1 MVIDIILNAFSSL
14 LLLYN
19 AENIIAIVEGK
30 KFRFKISFLVI
41 IYILSNV
48 AFWSSIFDFLPVTMN
63 LLALIIM
70 YVSLI
75 LRVCRGK
82 SCKFSKA
89 LYILMLYL
97 SVDSLVV
104 SVFKILLGIANEYFY
119 TDNAIVA
126 TISAIVT
133 FTAIKITERKKPTFE
148 TEIIPNYIYILIL
161 LAVFFSGGLVEG
173 LSPAWK
179 NLIVGIFFARFST
192 VILLVILMIVIISLV
207 FNCIS
212 KAYLQNTSS
221 LLEKQVETQIEYY
234 EKIGNLNNDLRS
246 FRHDYKN
253 HLICIGSLI
262 DKKEYDEARE
272 YIEKISGMNIN
283 TSKEFFSGN
292 TIANAILNDKSEKA
306 DKSDIKIDF
315 DGYIHKGISPT
326 DICIIL
332 SNAIDNAI
340 EACEKISGDED
351 RKISVNCSY
360 SKGVQI
366 ISIKNPVP
374 ENVEIEDDSVKTSK
388 EDKSIHGIGLYNIR
402 NTVKKYGGEFNI
414 SCENKEFTLSVAF
427 MPDTEDITS

>member
-1 MVIDIILNAFSSL
+1 MVAKLALHLIAAFIAV
-14 LLLYN
+14 YN
-19 AENIIAIVEGK
+19 AENLIAVSENSK
-30 KFRFKISFLVI
+30 LKFRISV
-41 IYILSNV
+41 S
-48 AFWSSIFDFLPVTMN
+48 
-63 LLALIIM
+63 LIIHLIATVMFWASDNAWINIALMFVM
-70 YVSLI
+70 YVSLAV
-75 LRVCRGK
+75 RVCFRK
-82 SCKFSKA
+82 NRRFSKA
-89 LYILMLYL
+89 FYILMMYL
-97 SVDSLVV
+97 SIDSLLA
-104 SVFKILLGIANEYFY
+104 SFIKFFIGLIDERIYKADALI
-119 TDNAIVA
+119 A
-126 TISAIVT
+126 TISAIIA
-133 FTAIKITERKKPTFE
+133 FFIIKSLERKNITLE
-148 TEIIPNYIYILIL
+148 TSFIPKHIYILIML
-161 LAVFFSGGLVEG
+161 SLFFSGGLIEG
-173 LSPAWK
+173 QLPIWSNTTFGTLFVRILTAIVIVL
-179 NLIVGIFFARFST
+179 LII
-192 VILLVILMIVIISLV
+192 IIISLV

-221 LLEKQVETQIEYY
+221 LLRKQVETQIEYY

-306 DKSDIKIDF
+306 DKSGIKIDF

-402 NTVKKYGGEFNI
+402 NTIKKYGGEFNI

>member
-1 MVIDIILNAFSSL
+1 MVAKLALHLIAAFIAV
-14 LLLYN
+14 YN
-19 AENIIAIVEGK
+19 AENLIAVSENSK
-30 KFRFKISFLVI
+30 LKFRISV
-41 IYILSNV
+41 S
-48 AFWSSIFDFLPVTMN
+48 
-63 LLALIIM
+63 LIIHLIATVMFWASDNAWISIALFFVM
-70 YVSLI
+70 YVSLAV
-75 LRVCRGK
+75 RVCFRK
-82 SCKFSKA
+82 NRRFSKA
-89 LYILMLYL
+89 FYILMMYL
-97 SVDSLVV
+97 SIDSLLA
-104 SVFKILLGIANEYFY
+104 SFIKFFIGLIDERIYKADALI
-119 TDNAIVA
+119 A
-126 TISAIVT
+126 TISAIIA
-133 FTAIKITERKKPTFE
+133 FFMIKSLERKNITLE
-148 TEIIPNYIYILIL
+148 TSFIPKHIYILIML
-161 LAVFFSGGLVEG
+161 SLFFSGGLIEG
-173 LSPAWK
+173 QLPIWSNTTFGMLFVRIMTAIVIVL
-179 NLIVGIFFARFST
+179 LII
-192 VILLVILMIVIISLV
+192 IIISLV

-221 LLEKQVETQIEYY
+221 LLRKQVETQIEYY

-306 DKSDIKIDF
+306 YKSGIKIDF